1 MYCLCSLKAIY
12 VWMSQCT
19 MHSFSN
25 SNLLELIHLTTENHL
40 PLETCGRGHFFH
52 IRHFNHCDRDCLQC
66 LLLRKCHFPIFKS
79 LLVYEDYIAT
89 ISLLL
94 GFGFFFYILEKFTG
108 WGGWG
113 VLVCHTIL
121 HTSSYFHT
129 LKQRS
134 YTTIPNKKR
143 YMFLN
148 VVKLE

>member
-1 MYCLCSLKAIY
+1 
-12 VWMSQCT
+12 

-52 IRHFNHCDRDCLQC
+52 IRHFNHCDRDRLQC

-94 GFGFFFYILEKFTG
+94 GFGVFFYILEKFTG
-108 WGGWG
+108 WGGVG
-113 VLVCHTIL
+113 SVGLSHNIT
-121 HTSSYFHT
+121 H
-129 LKQRS
+129 KQLLP
-134 YTTIPNKKR
+134 YIEAE
-143 YMFLN
+143 
-148 VVKLE
+148 KLYYNT